1 MCLER
6 RIAKLC
12 WTLPNGPVS
21 NRSSPGFPAV
31 EHPMVKS
38 RSAPSRFA
46 ALATGAV
53 LLCAGEARAEALPV
67 DLELVL
73 AVDVSGSID
82 AEEMKLQRDGYIAA
96 LTDPE
101 VVRTITRGVLGR
113 IAVAYVEWAG
123 YETRRLLI
131 DWTLIDGPA
140 AAQEFAAALA
150 AQPIR
155 GGVSTSISAAIEFV
169 LPMFGANGFVG
180 TRKVIDISGDG
191 PNNQGALVTVMR
203 DRANAEGVVIN
214 GLPILNDRPN
224 ALNFP
229 SLPDLDR
236 YYEGC
241 VITGEGSFVVV
252 ANNFE
257 AFGEAIRHK
266 LIQEI
271 AGVVPG
277 ARRFARSGLPAR
289 WRGAEP
295 PLRPIRAG
303 AVYEPGCDI
312 GERQL
317 NEFYRRRGWGN

>member
-1 MCLER
+1 MTEPR
-6 RIAKLC
+6 RTGSGL
-12 WTLPNGPVS
+12 
-21 NRSSPGFPAV
+21 
-31 EHPMVKS
+31 
-38 RSAPSRFA
+38 A
-46 ALATGAV
+46 ALAAGLALLWPGTGA
-53 LLCAGEARAEALPV
+53 ARAETLPV

-101 VVRTITRGVLGR
+101 VIRTITRGVLGR

-123 YETRRLLI
+123 YETRRLLV
-131 DWTLIDGPA
+131 DWTLIDGRA
-140 AAQEFAAALA
+140 AAEGFAAALA
-150 AQPIR
+150 RQPIR
-155 GGVSTSISAAIEFV
+155 AGVSTAISGAIEFA
-169 LPMFGANGFVG
+169 LPMFGNNGYVG

-191 PNNQGALVTVMR
+191 PNNQGPLVTVLR
-203 DRANAEGVVIN
+203 DRAQAEGVIIN

-229 SLPDLDR
+229 NLPDLDR

-241 VITGEGSFVVV
+241 VITGEGSFIVV
-252 ANNFE
+252 ANNFQ
-257 AFGEAIRHK
+257 AFGEAVRRK

-271 AGVVPG
+271 ADLGPRH
-277 ARRFARSGLPAR
+277 RRHARSELPVR
-289 WRGAEP
+289 WRPATP
-295 PLRPIRAG
+295 PDRTIRAH

-317 NEFYRRRGWGN
+317 SDFYRRRGWGN

>member
-1 MCLER
+1 M
-6 RIAKLC
+6 
-12 WTLPNGPVS
+12 TGH
-21 NRSSPGFPAV
+21 RSTPLRLAIL
-31 EHPMVKS
+31 
-38 RSAPSRFA
+38 A
-46 ALATGAV
+46 AGAV
-53 LLCAGEARAEALPV
+53 LLGTTGARAEALPV

-82 AEEMKLQRDGYIAA
+82 AEEMKLQREGYVAA
-96 LTDPE
+96 LSDPE

-123 YETRRLLI
+123 YETRRLLV

-140 AAQEFAAALA
+140 SAEAFARTLA

-155 GGVSTSISAAIEFV
+155 GGVSTSISAAIEFI
-169 LPMFGANGFVG
+169 LPMFGTNGYVG

-191 PNNQGALVTVMR
+191 PNNQGPLVTVMR

-214 GLPILNDRPN
+214 GLPIINDRPN

-271 AGVVPG
+271 AGITPAGRRLARAG
-277 ARRFARSGLPAR
+277 APAR
-289 WRGAEP
+289 WPPSAPLPRGI
-295 PLRPIRAG
+295 IRAG
-303 AVYEPGCDI
+303 VVYEPGCDI

>member
-1 MCLER
+1 MH
-6 RIAKLC
+6 
-12 WTLPNGPVS
+12 
-21 NRSSPGFPAV
+21 PARAR
-31 EHPMVKS
+31 PLLL
-38 RSAPSRFA
+38 A
-46 ALATGAV
+46 ALAAGGLLLGA
-53 LLCAGEARAEALPV
+53 APARAEALPV

-82 AEEMKLQRDGYIAA
+82 AEEMKLQREGYVAA
-96 LTDPE
+96 LTDPD
-101 VVRTITRGVLGR
+101 VVRAITRGVLGR
-113 IAVAYVEWAG
+113 IALAYVEWAG
-123 YETRRLLI
+123 YETRRLLV
-131 DWTLIDGPA
+131 DWTLIDGADA
-140 AAQEFAAALA
+140 ARAFAARLA

-155 GGVSTSISAAIEFV
+155 SGVSTSISGAIEFV
-169 LPMFGANGFVG
+169 LPMFGANGFAG
-180 TRKVIDISGDG
+180 TRRVIDISGDG
-191 PNNQGALVTVMR
+191 PNNQGPLVTVMR
-203 DRANAEGVVIN
+203 DRAAAEGVIIN

-257 AFGEAIRHK
+257 AFGEAVRRK

-271 AGVVPG
+271 AGPAPG
-277 ARRFARSGLPAR
+277 ERRLARPGTPAR
-289 WRGAEP
+289 WRAAAP
-295 PLRPIRAG
+295 ALRPIRAG

>member
-1 MCLER
+1 MH
-6 RIAKLC
+6 
-12 WTLPNGPVS
+12 
-21 NRSSPGFPAV
+21 PARAR
-31 EHPMVKS
+31 PLLL
-38 RSAPSRFA
+38 A
-46 ALATGAV
+46 ALAAGGLLLGA
-53 LLCAGEARAEALPV
+53 APARAEALPV

-82 AEEMKLQRDGYIAA
+82 AEEMKLQREGYVAA
-96 LTDPE
+96 LTDPD
-101 VVRTITRGVLGR
+101 VVRAITRGVLGR
-113 IAVAYVEWAG
+113 IALAYVEWAG
-123 YETRRLLI
+123 YETRRLLV
-131 DWTLIDGPA
+131 DWTLIDGTDA
-140 AAQEFAAALA
+140 ARAFAARLA

-155 GGVSTSISAAIEFV
+155 SGVSTSISGAIEFV
-169 LPMFGANGFVG
+169 LPMFGANGFAG
-180 TRKVIDISGDG
+180 TRRVIDISGDG
-191 PNNQGALVTVMR
+191 PNNQGPLVTVMR
-203 DRANAEGVVIN
+203 DRAAAEGVIIN

-257 AFGEAIRHK
+257 AFGEAVRRK

-271 AGVVPG
+271 AGPAPG
-277 ARRFARSGLPAR
+277 ERRLARPGTPAR
-289 WRGAEP
+289 WRAAAP
-295 PLRPIRAG
+295 ALRPIRAG